1 MPQVGKNVRINSL
14 RNLLVAKVT
23 ADTAAAL
30 TFGTAIPLGVQSE
43 LTFGLNQVTE
53 DLKGARGT
61 VESDKYVDNATWNLK
76 HGEISLDLWAL
87 AFGGT
92 VVQDPESGVGA
103 GDSKSLYG
111 LKQGL
116 SAGYIGIIGQPV
128 TIAGGPADYYIALLK
143 CQVESFDPGKMG
155 GGGWSEVTMGGRAF
169 YTSKDKLLFMA
180 AICEKREDGTFEIV
194 TQDLAT
200 FMAG

>member
-1 MPQVGKNVRINSL
+1 LKRWL
-14 RNLLVAKVT
+14 
-23 ADTAAAL
+23 
-30 TFGTAIPLGVQSE
+30 AISLGVQSE
-43 LTFGLNQVTE
+43 LTWSPEIVKE

-61 VESDKYVDNATWNLK
+61 AESDKYVDFLNWSLK
-76 HGEISLDLWAL
+76 HGEISLDLFAL

-111 LKQGL
+111 LKKGL

-128 TIAGGPADYYIALLK
+128 TIAGGPADYYISLLK

-169 YTSKDKLLFMA
+169 YPIKDNVLFMA
-180 AICEKREDGTFEIV
+180 AVCEKREDGTFAIV